1 MFYLGLWAAKFY
13 LFILKIFKLEK
24 DDKPGFVGYKFC
36 HNFLE
41 RLNKPKIVIGVT
53 GTNGKTTT
61 TRIINSTLSRMG
73 YCVGMTSTDGIYI
86 NNKEMRL

>member
-13 LFILKIFKLEK
+13 LFILKILKKEK

-61 TRIINSTLSRMG
+61 TNLIADSLKKCG
-73 YCVGMTSTDGIYI
+73 YKYI
-86 NNKEMRL
+86 